1 MTPDLDV
8 IWHDLEC
15 GSYDLDLAAWREL
28 AEAARGPVLDVG
40 AGTGRVTLDLA
51 RRGHEVV
58 ALDAEAP
65 LLSALRERAG
75 GLLVDT
81 VHADARKLDVERRF
95 PLIIV
100 PMQTLQLLGGSAG
113 RTAFLTRAR
122 AHLAPDGIVAMA
134 IADALE
140 GAAVGEYSE
149 PPRPEMREIDG
160 IVYSSR
166 AVAITDEGDRCA
178 IFRIRETVDEVGA
191 HTSRGER
198 RTAGRAGPG
207 DARGRG
213 PRGGPARPSARQRA
227 RERRVHRLDGGDARC
242 LSGRCASARSTP
254 T

>member
-1 MTPDLDV
+1 MTPERDV

-15 GSYDLDLAAWREL
+15 GSYDLDLAGWREL
-28 AEAARGPVLDVG
+28 AEAAHGPVLDVG

-58 ALDAEAP
+58 ALDADAS
-65 LLSALRERAG
+65 LLAALRERAG

-81 VHADARKLDVERRF
+81 VHCDARELEIDRRF

-122 AHLAPDGIVAMA
+122 AHLTGDGVVAIA

-191 HTSRGER
+191 HTSQENVVRLDALDPATLEGE
-198 RTAGRAGPG
+198 GRAAGL
-207 DARGRG
+207 RIL
-213 PRGGPARPSARQRA
+213 PRGSVPESDEYIGST
-227 RERRVHRLDGGDARC
+227 VVMFGG
-242 LSGRCASARSTP
+242 
-254 T
+254 

>member
-28 AEAARGPVLDVG
+28 AEIARGPVLDVG

-58 ALDAEAP
+58 ALDAEAA
-65 LLSALRERAG
+65 LLAALRERAG
-75 GLLVDT
+75 GLLVET
-81 VHADARKLDVERRF
+81 VHADARELEVDQRF

-122 AHLAPDGIVAMA
+122 AHLTADGVIAMA

-191 HTSRGER
+191 HTSQENVVRLDALDPATLEGE
-198 RTAGRAGPG
+198 GRAAGL
-207 DARGRG
+207 RIL
-213 PRGGPARPSARQRA
+213 PRGSVPESDEYIG
-227 RERRVHRLDGGDARC
+227 
-242 LSGRCASARSTP
+242 STVVMLGA
-254 T
+254 

>member
-1 MTPDLDV
+1 MTLDLEV

-15 GSYDLDLAAWREL
+15 GSYDLDLAGWREL

-58 ALDAEAP
+58 ALDADAS
-65 LLSALRERAG
+65 LLAALRERAG

-81 VHADARKLDVERRF
+81 IHADARTLDLEQRF

-122 AHLAPDGIVAMA
+122 AHLTDDGIVAMA

-166 AVAITDEGDRCA
+166 AVAITDEGERCA
-178 IFRIRETVDEVGA
+178 IFRIRETVDHVGA
-191 HTSRGER
+191 HTSQENVVRLDALDPATLEGE
-198 RTAGRAGPG
+198 GRAAGL
-207 DARGRG
+207 RVL
-213 PRGGPARPSARQRA
+213 PRGSVPESDEYIG
-227 RERRVHRLDGGDARC
+227 
-242 LSGRCASARSTP
+242 STVVMLGA
-254 T
+254 

>member
-15 GSYDLDLAAWREL
+15 GSYDLDLAGWREL
-28 AEAARGPVLDVG
+28 AQAARGPVLDVG

-58 ALDAEAP
+58 ALDAEAS
-65 LLSALRERAG
+65 LLAALRERAG
-75 GLLVDT
+75 GLLVET
-81 VHADARKLDVERRF
+81 VHADARELDVDRRF

-122 AHLAPDGIVAMA
+122 AHLTDDGIVAMA

-160 IVYSSR
+160 VVYSSR

-191 HTSRGER
+191 HTAQENVVRLDALDPATLEGE
-198 RTAGRAGPG
+198 GRAAGL
-207 DARGRG
+207 RIL
-213 PRGGPARPSARQRA
+213 PRGSVPESDEYIG
-227 RERRVHRLDGGDARC
+227 
-242 LSGRCASARSTP
+242 STVVMLGA
-254 T
+254 

>member
-1 MTPDLDV
+1 MTPDLEV

-15 GSYDLDLAAWREL
+15 GSYDLDLAGWREL

-58 ALDAEAP
+58 ALDADAS
-65 LLSALRERAG
+65 LLAALRERAG

-81 VHADARKLDVERRF
+81 IHADARTLDLEQRF

-122 AHLAPDGIVAMA
+122 AHLTDDGIVAMA

-191 HTSRGER
+191 HTSQENVVRLDALDPATLEGE
-198 RTAGRAGPG
+198 GRAAGL
-207 DARGRG
+207 RVL
-213 PRGGPARPSARQRA
+213 PRGSVPESDEYIG
-227 RERRVHRLDGGDARC
+227 
-242 LSGRCASARSTP
+242 STVVMLGA
-254 T
+254 

>member
-1 MTPDLDV
+1 MTPDLEV

-15 GSYDLDLAAWREL
+15 GSYDLDLAGWREL
-28 AEAARGPVLDVG
+28 AQAARGPVLDVG

-58 ALDAEAP
+58 ALDADAS
-65 LLSALRERAG
+65 LLAALRERAG

-81 VHADARKLDVERRF
+81 VHADARELDVEQRF

-122 AHLAPDGIVAMA
+122 AHLTDDGIVAMA

-178 IFRIRETVDEVGA
+178 IFRIRETVDHVGA
-191 HTSRGER
+191 HTSQENVVRLDALDPATLEGE
-198 RTAGRAGPG
+198 GRAAGL
-207 DARGRG
+207 RVL
-213 PRGGPARPSARQRA
+213 PRGSVPESDEYIG
-227 RERRVHRLDGGDARC
+227 
-242 LSGRCASARSTP
+242 STVVMLGA
-254 T
+254 

>member
-1 MTPDLDV
+1 MTLDLEV

-15 GSYDLDLAAWREL
+15 GSYDLDLAGWREL

-58 ALDAEAP
+58 ALDADAS
-65 LLSALRERAG
+65 LLAALRERAG

-81 VHADARKLDVERRF
+81 IHADARELDLEQRF

-122 AHLAPDGIVAMA
+122 AHLTDDGIVAMA

-166 AVAITDEGDRCA
+166 AVAITDEGERCA
-178 IFRIRETVDEVGA
+178 IFRIRETVDHVGA
-191 HTSRGER
+191 HTSQENVVRLDALDPATLEGE
-198 RTAGRAGPG
+198 GRAAGL
-207 DARGRG
+207 RVL
-213 PRGGPARPSARQRA
+213 PRGSVPESDEYIG
-227 RERRVHRLDGGDARC
+227 
-242 LSGRCASARSTP
+242 STVVMLGA
-254 T
+254 

>member
-1 MTPDLDV
+1 MTPDLEV

-15 GSYDLDLAAWREL
+15 GSYDLDLAGWREL

-58 ALDAEAP
+58 ALDADAS
-65 LLSALRERAG
+65 LLAALRERAG

-81 VHADARKLDVERRF
+81 VHADARELDVEQRF

-122 AHLAPDGIVAMA
+122 AHLTEDGIVAMA

-191 HTSRGER
+191 HTSQENVVRLDALDPATLEGE
-198 RTAGRAGPG
+198 GRAAGL
-207 DARGRG
+207 RIL
-213 PRGGPARPSARQRA
+213 PRGSVPESDEYIG
-227 RERRVHRLDGGDARC
+227 
-242 LSGRCASARSTP
+242 STVVMLGA
-254 T
+254 

>member
-1 MTPDLDV
+1 MRPDIDV

-15 GSYDLDLAAWREL
+15 GSYDLDLVGWREL
-28 AEAARGPVLDVG
+28 ADAARGPVLDVG

-51 RRGHEVV
+51 RRGHDVV
-58 ALDAEAP
+58 AVDAEAS
-65 LLSALRERAG
+65 LLAALRERAG
-75 GLLVDT
+75 GLLVET
-81 VHADARKLDVERRF
+81 VHADAREFGVERRF

-100 PMQTLQLLGGSAG
+100 PMQTVQLLGGPAG

-122 AHLAPDGIVAMA
+122 AHLTEDGIVAMA

-149 PPRPEMREIDG
+149 PPKPEMREFDG

-191 HTSRGER
+191 HTSEENVVRLDALDPATLEGE
-198 RTAGRAGPG
+198 GRAAGL
-207 DARGRG
+207 RIL
-213 PRGGPARPSARQRA
+213 PRGSVPESDEYIG
-227 RERRVHRLDGGDARC
+227 
-242 LSGRCASARSTP
+242 STVVMLGA
-254 T
+254 

>member
-1 MTPDLDV
+1 VTQDVDV

-15 GSYDLDLAAWREL
+15 GSYDLDLGTWREL

-51 RRGHEVV
+51 RRGHDVV

-65 LLSALRERAG
+65 LLTALRERAG
-75 GLLVDT
+75 GLLVET
-81 VHADARKLDVERRF
+81 VHADARELEVDRRF

-122 AHLAPDGIVAMA
+122 AHLTDDGLVAMA

-140 GAAVGEYSE
+140 GAAIGEYSE
-149 PPRPEMREIDG
+149 PPRPEMREIEG

-178 IFRIRETVDEVGA
+178 IFRVRETVDEVGA
-191 HTSRGER
+191 HTSQENVVRLDALDPATLEGE
-198 RTAGRAGPG
+198 GRAAGL
-207 DARGRG
+207 RVL
-213 PRGGPARPSARQRA
+213 PRGAVPESDEYIG
-227 RERRVHRLDGGDARC
+227 
-242 LSGRCASARSTP
+242 STVVMLGA
-254 T
+254 

>member
-15 GSYDLDLAAWREL
+15 GSYDLDLAGWREL

-58 ALDAEAP
+58 ALDADAS
-65 LLSALRERAG
+65 LLAALRERAG

-81 VHADARKLDVERRF
+81 IHADARELDLEQRF

-100 PMQTLQLLGGSAG
+100 PMQTLQLLGGSVG

-122 AHLAPDGIVAMA
+122 AHLTDDGIVAMA

-166 AVAITDEGDRCA
+166 AVAITDEGERCA
-178 IFRIRETVDEVGA
+178 IFRIRETVDHVGA
-191 HTSRGER
+191 HTSQENVVRLDALDPATLEGE
-198 RTAGRAGPG
+198 GRAAGL
-207 DARGRG
+207 RVL
-213 PRGGPARPSARQRA
+213 PRGSVPESDEYIG
-227 RERRVHRLDGGDARC
+227 
-242 LSGRCASARSTP
+242 STVVMLGA
-254 T
+254 

>member
-1 MTPDLDV
+1 MTPDLEV

-15 GSYDLDLAAWREL
+15 GSYDLDLAGWREL
-28 AEAARGPVLDVG
+28 AQAARGPVLDVG

-58 ALDAEAP
+58 ALDADAS
-65 LLSALRERAG
+65 LLAALRERAG

-81 VHADARKLDVERRF
+81 VHADARKLDVEQRF

-113 RTAFLTRAR
+113 RTAFLIRAR
-122 AHLAPDGIVAMA
+122 AHLTDDGIVAMA

-178 IFRIRETVDEVGA
+178 IFRIRETVDHVGA
-191 HTSRGER
+191 HTSQENVVRLDMLDPATLEGE
-198 RTAGRAGPG
+198 GRAAGL
-207 DARGRG
+207 RVL
-213 PRGGPARPSARQRA
+213 PRGSVPESDEYIG
-227 RERRVHRLDGGDARC
+227 
-242 LSGRCASARSTP
+242 STVVMLGA
-254 T
+254 

>member
-1 MTPDLDV
+1 MTPDLEV

-15 GSYDLDLAAWREL
+15 GSYDLDLAGWREL

-58 ALDAEAP
+58 ALDADAS
-65 LLSALRERAG
+65 LLAALRERAG

-81 VHADARKLDVERRF
+81 IHADARTLDLEQRF

-122 AHLAPDGIVAMA
+122 AHLTDDGIVAMA

-166 AVAITDEGDRCA
+166 AVAITDEGERCA
-178 IFRIRETVDEVGA
+178 IFRIRETVDHVGA
-191 HTSRGER
+191 HTSQENVVRLDALDPATLEGE
-198 RTAGRAGPG
+198 GRAAGL
-207 DARGRG
+207 RVL
-213 PRGGPARPSARQRA
+213 PRGSVPESDEYIG
-227 RERRVHRLDGGDARC
+227 
-242 LSGRCASARSTP
+242 STVVMLGA
-254 T
+254 

>member
-1 MTPDLDV
+1 MRPDVDV

-15 GSYDLDLAAWREL
+15 GSYDLDLGGWREL
-28 AEAARGPVLDVG
+28 AEAANGPVLDVG

-51 RRGHEVV
+51 RRGHDVV
-58 ALDAEAP
+58 AVDAEAP
-65 LLSALRERAG
+65 LLAALRERAG
-75 GLLVDT
+75 GLLVET
-81 VHADARKLDVERRF
+81 VHADAREFGLERRF

-100 PMQTLQLLGGSAG
+100 PMQTVQLLGGSAG

-122 AHLAPDGIVAMA
+122 RHLTEDGIVAMA

-149 PPRPEMREIDG
+149 PPKPEMREIDG

-191 HTSRGER
+191 HTSQENVVRLDALDPATLEGE
-198 RTAGRAGPG
+198 GRAAGL
-207 DARGRG
+207 RIL
-213 PRGGPARPSARQRA
+213 PRGTVPESDEYIG
-227 RERRVHRLDGGDARC
+227 
-242 LSGRCASARSTP
+242 STVVMLGA
-254 T
+254 

>member
-15 GSYDLDLAAWREL
+15 GSYDLDLATWRQL

-58 ALDAEAP
+58 ALDAEAS
-65 LLSALRERAG
+65 LLAALRERAG

-81 VHADARKLDVERRF
+81 VHADARELDVDGRRF

-122 AHLAPDGIVAMA
+122 AHLAEDGIIAMA

-178 IFRIRETVDEVGA
+178 IFRVRETVDEVGA
-191 HTSRGER
+191 HTSQDNVVRLDALDPATLEGE
-198 RTAGRAGPG
+198 GRAAGL
-207 DARGRG
+207 RVL
-213 PRGGPARPSARQRA
+213 PRGSVPESDEYIG
-227 RERRVHRLDGGDARC
+227 
-242 LSGRCASARSTP
+242 STVVMLGA
-254 T
+254 

>member
-1 MTPDLDV
+1 MTPDLEV

-15 GSYDLDLAAWREL
+15 GSYDLDLAGWREL

-58 ALDAEAP
+58 ALDADAS
-65 LLSALRERAG
+65 LLAALRERAG

-81 VHADARKLDVERRF
+81 IHADARTLDLEQRF

-122 AHLAPDGIVAMA
+122 AHLTDDGIVAMA

-166 AVAITDEGDRCA
+166 AVAITDEGERCA
-178 IFRIRETVDEVGA
+178 IFRIRETVDHVGA
-191 HTSRGER
+191 HTSQENIVRLDALDPATLEGE
-198 RTAGRAGPG
+198 GRAAGL
-207 DARGRG
+207 RVL
-213 PRGGPARPSARQRA
+213 PRGSVPESDEYIG
-227 RERRVHRLDGGDARC
+227 
-242 LSGRCASARSTP
+242 STVVMLGA
-254 T
+254 